1 MATKHEA
8 LITAY
13 IMLLTIEDGGSFD
26 TKDWYKHMQAIE
38 GTLSDTDRE
47 AAMAVVKHHRE
58 QRTLELVRLPI
69 TANPKGWDKAETAT
83 NWKLVDAT
91 GYELKVGDNVQFA
104 DGGVAIIEKL
114 NPPHKPSSTGKVDV
128 VEQGGFRRLVYPQV
142 FNARFVQA

>member
-38 GTLSDTDRE
+38 QTLSETDRE

-58 QRTLELVRLPI
+58 QRTNRI
-69 TANPKGWDKAETAT
+69 PKDAVKATS
-83 NWKLVDAT
+83 WKLVDQNGT
-91 GYELKVGDNVQFA
+91 ELKVGDTVMFHDGAFA
-104 DGGVAIIEKL
+104 QIDKL

-128 VEQGGFRRLVYPQV
+128 IERGGFRRLVYPTT
-142 FNARFVQA
+142 FNAHFVRT